1 MDMAAPIPMNTGPR
15 RMSTDTRL
23 LTLSQ
28 WLSPA
33 FPVGGFAYSHGVES
47 AIAEGRIASGAEL
60 EDWLR
65 DILRDGSG
73 RTDAI
78 WLGLAHRA
86 GSTAALMRLDAEAR
100 AYSPARE
107 RLREGERQGAAFV
120 QTVNA
125 VWALELPPVLMPL
138 AVGAAAGQ
146 AGIDARMAAML
157 FLQSFVSNLV
167 AAAIRLAPIGQTEG
181 QRIVAALAPDC
192 AALADLAETA
202 TEDDIHSNA
211 FLSDIMAMRH
221 ETLEPRLFQ
230 S

>member
-1 MDMAAPIPMNTGPR
+1 MATGALIRTSTGPRPMNTDAR
-15 RMSTDTRL
+15 F
-23 LTLSQ
+23 LTLMQ

-33 FPVGGFAYSHGVES
+33 FPVGGFAYSHGLET
-47 AIAEGRIASGAEL
+47 AIAEGRVASGADV

-65 DILRDGSG
+65 DILRDGTG
-73 RTDAI
+73 RSDAI
-78 WLGLAHRA
+78 WLGLAHQA
-86 GSTAALMRLDAEAR
+86 GSTEALTALDAQAR
-100 AYSPARE
+100 AFCAARE

-120 QTVNA
+120 RTVNA
-125 VWALELPPVLMPL
+125 VWSLDLPPILLPL
-138 AVGAAAGQ
+138 AVGSAAGQ
-146 AGIDARMAAML
+146 VGIDRRMAAMAY
-157 FLQSFVSNLV
+157 LQSFVSSLV
-167 AAAIRLAPIGQTEG
+167 SAALRLAPLGQTEG

-192 AALADLAETA
+192 ATLSELAETA